1 MDRTVPSVILSLS
14 QMRKQKTVQTIIEKN
29 PSPLAFYIFSKNQKF
44 IDKLV
49 QNNKFGGCV
58 VNDTLIHYVN
68 PNLPFGG
75 IGPSGMGAYRG
86 KFSFDTFTHYK
97 PILEKKSMINLP
109 FRYGPYPE
117 SFSVIKKILDKL

>member
-1 MDRTVPSVILSLS
+1 MCIRDRYENENEI
-14 QMRKQKTVQTIIEKN
+14 QTIIEKN

-75 IGPSGMGAYRG
+75 IGTSGMGAYRG

-97 PILEKKSMINLP
+97 PILEKKSMIDLP

-117 SFSVIKKILDKL
+117 SFSLIKKILDKL

>member
-1 MDRTVPSVILSLS
+1 MTTDNYQTTFPVDGLKSE
-14 QMRKQKTVQTIIEKN
+14 KQEAN
-29 PSPLAFYIFSKNQKF
+29 SELLEKF

-97 PILEKKSMINLP
+97 PILEKKSMIVLLILVWKMLTILIP
-109 FRYGPYPE
+109 ILLIH
-117 SFSVIKKILDKL
+117 SF

>member
-1 MDRTVPSVILSLS
+1 MCIRDRHSIYSQKIRSSLINLF
-14 QMRKQKTVQTIIEKN
+14 KIISLE
-29 PSPLAFYIFSKNQKF
+29 
-44 IDKLV
+44 
-49 QNNKFGGCV
+49 GV

-75 IGPSGMGAYRG
+75 IGTSGMGAYRG

-97 PILEKKSMINLP
+97 PILEKKSMIDLP

-117 SFSVIKKILDKL
+117 SFSLIKKILDKL